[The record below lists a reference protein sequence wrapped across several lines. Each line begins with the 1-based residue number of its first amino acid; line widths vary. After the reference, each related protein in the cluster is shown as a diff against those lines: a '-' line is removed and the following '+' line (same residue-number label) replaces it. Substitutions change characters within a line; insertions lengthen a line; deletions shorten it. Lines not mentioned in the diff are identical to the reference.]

1 MASGCIL
8 ILSENKKEGRLW
20 KQEQTYQ
27 DKFMTNYSP
36 RQIETAM
43 LPLKKTRRCFVWNTQ
58 YYQLDIYTSPH
69 PGLMLLETYT
79 RLQPDQLDLPEFLR
93 IDQNVTGDPQYSMF
107 NLSKIENTNPK

>member
-36 RQIETAM
+36 RNRQIETVM
-43 LPLKKTRRCFVWNTQ
+43 LPLKKLVVALFGTRN
-58 YYQLDIYTSPH
+58 I
-69 PGLMLLETYT
+69 
-79 RLQPDQLDLPEFLR
+79 
-93 IDQNVTGDPQYSMF
+93 IN
-107 NLSKIENTNPK
+107 